1 LFFILPYHKENLVAG
16 GTVLDGVGKQIID
29 NHPDLFAGVVHDNL
43 VGTAMEEIVDFLG
56 FGNILITAME
66 VSQMTHNVAVY
77 PVDLVAGLNLGD
89 GKYFIDKEQQVF

>member
-1 LFFILPYHKENLVAG
+1 
-16 GTVLDGVGKQIID
+16 
-29 NHPDLFAGVVHDNL
+29 
-43 VGTAMEEIVDFLG
+43 MEEIVDFLG